1 MGTARWWM
9 GVYNVPASDSISN
22 YVVVHFISVCALI
35 GILLRSIG
43 HDDSS
48 SIVGRIRTI
57 VGAVGGQAGRLAS
70 ATKSVS
76 SSGLLL

>member
-1 MGTARWWM
+1 M
-9 GVYNVPASDSISN
+9 YNVPASDSISN

-57 VGAVGGQAGRLAS
+57 VGAVGWRAGRKPSLCHQERELERPAAVAS
-70 ATKSVS
+70 
-76 SSGLLL
+76 